1 MRIYV
6 FALLCAFAAL
16 GIATLASSSDP
27 LDPGQLG
34 ESMSM
39 PLPLELVQ
47 KAKEAGVITDSSL
60 ANSIYSDGT
69 VNIGSGTAQDKAI
82 AESAGVITN
91 PGPVDSSA
99 GTSTGSSAAD
109 ATGSANSP
117 ASAQSAS
124 SQAINATGTWS
135 LDLRDTADRHMDLS
149 LFQNGAVILGYGSMS
164 SENETQGVTVS
175 GSVEESGLNLSVTTL
190 NTLDLYRLKL
200 TTSGK
205 SVSGNY
211 NAYAAGGETWSGTVT
226 GTAPASGSGSSTA
239 SSSGDVTNSSN
250 NAGAATNASASGT
263 AQMTASG
270 GAGPVDQTAGQSA
283 ASLGSG
289 ASTSGSSVGSS
300 TGTSTGTSTGSS
312 AAVGAGSVPGS
323 SYSSSTYAGAP
334 GSAISSSSVGSGSSS
349 QSIQIG
355 TGSAGSYSSMT
366 SMSSSVYG

>member
-47 KAKEAGVITDSSL
+47 KAKEAGIITDSSL

-109 ATGSANSP
+109 ATGPANSP

-124 SQAINATGTWS
+124 SQAINSTGTWS

-263 AQMTASG
+263 AQMTASE
-270 GAGPVDQTAGQSA
+270 GAGAVDQTAGQSA

-300 TGTSTGTSTGSS
+300 TGTSTGSSAAGSS
-312 AAVGAGSVPGS
+312 AAVGAGS
-323 SYSSSTYAGAP
+323 SYSSSTYAGSP